1 MADLLRE
8 QSSLSN
14 GLSNISD
21 EVSIRTKASRRARVF
36 FNIER
41 AKRELKEE
49 RERCLREFREEV
61 RIYFFRV
68 YFIHEI
74 LHQKHCGDPVLK
86 RPQKSF
92 NTVKGGKCE
101 GKWCG

>member
-21 EVSIRTKASRRARVF
+21 ELSIRAKASRRARVF

-61 RIYFFRV
+61 RIYFFV
-68 YFIHEI
+68 VCFIHEI
-74 LHQKHCGDPVLK
+74 LHQKHCGDPGLKSPSVL
-86 RPQKSF
+86 
-92 NTVKGGKCE
+92 
-101 GKWCG
+101 